1 MSRREILKVFPTK
14 ERLVKFILAFYGLF
28 SRKLGVTE
36 ENFDYDDIII
46 NKEPYWGFWLRYSK
60 SMGLPT
66 YDYEFYFFLMNC
78 IWKNISL
85 LNSQQLTEENIEVPT
100 YNEYEVEVDVVE
112 DSSEYG
118 DYDVYYEGYATKE
131 QLYRSDNWDHLLL
144 EWSNPYDHD
153 MDYRDSEV
161 YDSDL
166 DITEIN
172 LIETTNIYE

>member
-1 MSRREILKVFPTK
+1 MSKRDILKVFPTK

-36 ENFDYDDIII
+36 ENFDYDDIKI
-46 NKEPYWGFWLRYSK
+46 NGGYWDFWLRYSK
-60 SMGLPT
+60 SLGLPT

-100 YNEYEVEVDVVE
+100 FKEYEVEVSVNE

-118 DYDVYYEGYATKE
+118 SYDVEYEGYATKQ
-131 QLYRSDNWDHLLL
+131 QLYNSENWEYLIP
-144 EWSNPYDHD
+144 EWSNPYSQDI
-153 MDYRDSEV
+153 DYRDSEV
-161 YDSDL
+161 DNADL
-166 DITEIN
+166 DINEIN
-172 LIETTNIYE
+172 LIETTDIYE

>member
-1 MSRREILKVFPTK
+1 MSKRDILKVFPTK

-36 ENFDYDDIII
+36 ENFDYDDIKI
-46 NKEPYWGFWLRYSK
+46 NGGYWDFWLRYSK
-60 SMGLPT
+60 SLGLPT

-100 YNEYEVEVDVVE
+100 FKEYEVEVSVNE

-118 DYDVYYEGYATKE
+118 NYDVEYEGYATKQ
-131 QLYRSDNWDHLLL
+131 QLYNSENWEYLIP
-144 EWSNPYDHD
+144 EWSNPYEHD
-153 MDYRDSEV
+153 IDYRDSEV
-161 YDSDL
+161 DNTDL
-166 DITEIN
+166 DINEIN
-172 LIETTNIYE
+172 LIETTDIYE